1 MAMELALR
9 PLTNSQSSN
18 RIWEQNEPILRQL
31 YEVDRKTLK
40 EVKQIMESQYNFPV
54 YSRNTF
60 ETKLRDL
67 LGLRKKFKK
76 ADWVAVHQH
85 LLARDGKDTGIYL
98 NGTRIP
104 RKKAWKEIRRSGA
117 RSACGDQHARLPA
130 HITVRTPSPVAEHIA
145 LRPLPIIQNPSLVDS
160 PKLSITADE
169 VPFTSPSITGH
180 NHGSETTL
188 QLSQGYQH
196 QYISINSPHWASR
209 TANSLQLALEEN
221 VVALRNIPWVMFN
234 KDMFSFAYKLER
246 DTTKDM
252 MVDLFGVHS
261 TAALEFMPSSPM
273 LSFLRDLD
281 SRPAPSI
288 PAWNISAYNLLAQA
302 IYQISN
308 NIGTEDLSS
317 CPEFIQ
323 LLLKRTPRAILLGL
337 FRSDLPAIRSVWEVL
352 AYRAGS
358 HGYKDAFSLLMEAG
372 LWHLGWIFPKGH
384 FYLASAVCMGAVDIV
399 RTLIKV
405 GVRADDKI
413 RIDIHEKPAIVE
425 AFATGNV
432 ECAGLLLG
440 ACDINRIVCTEDSYV
455 LTSAGCLSR
464 RWSTLNELFDA
475 LCIGKITT
483 KARQDHTYPLNSLK
497 GDKKNFFLV
506 DFDLENEA
514 RSRILDMILDYG
526 ANVDLMHLYYVQDY
540 LALSA
545 RLPYMPYC
553 IPIEFRPTILEMSY
567 YQNLKLFERLD
578 SYSSHAIGRVTRP
591 GICLSAKQGSH
602 ALFEYLASE
611 SVDPQFDTTTFLE
624 LVLAEQ
630 FLFNRIRIDID
641 VIRGLIEYG
650 VDPKLGSLPF
660 DTNYLLRCLIT
671 KIRENDCLGEYV
683 NIIKLLLQSGLD
695 IDSGVLETGVEET
708 GINILQTLSCHGA
721 DIASNGAEA
730 LVMAAYLDNYEAV
743 SWLLGVGVDV
753 NAMVHL
759 EFESWSILALSMKN
773 REIDTYWDR
782 FLGPASCKML
792 EYLIDHGAV
801 LKNSPHGV
809 NAIDC
814 LYRLFS
820 CSSDYG
826 SSPHKF
832 EVELG
837 LRTIIDY
844 NDLLKPGKCLLEAIL
859 QGNLECFEPWAA
871 RDNAVKSLA
880 AIEML
885 LRRGALS
892 KDSRVLASLI
902 CHNGR
907 YELIQEVLNAGVDI
921 NAYCPMCSDI
931 DTNKRYITPIQAA
944 TFRRDHVLV
953 DELIRRGA
961 DVNRLGMGFQ
971 GKTAL
976 QFACASRPITSQE
989 KKDKLT
995 MIKLLI
1001 DNGADV
1007 NAPAAPNYGE
1017 TALQAAAEVG
1027 DLETVLLLIHYRA
1040 DPNAP
1045 PDEEQR
1051 LSALDQAVSWGR
1063 LDIAKYLLNVG
1074 ALSRNRGRTGYRGAI
1089 FVAKHWCR
1097 STFIDLIWEHIRSDF
1112 QVIGANLAMSFQDDI
1127 GTEDGLS
1134 DCDTDEE
1141 EYLDQIENEMMGY
1154 CS

>member
-1 MAMELALR
+1 M
-9 PLTNSQSSN
+9 
-18 RIWEQNEPILRQL
+18 I
-31 YEVDRKTLK
+31 
-40 EVKQIMESQYNFPV
+40 
-54 YSRNTF
+54 
-60 ETKLRDL
+60 
-67 LGLRKKFKK
+67 
-76 ADWVAVHQH
+76 
-85 LLARDGKDTGIYL
+85 
-98 NGTRIP
+98 
-104 RKKAWKEIRRSGA
+104 
-117 RSACGDQHARLPA
+117 
-130 HITVRTPSPVAEHIA
+130 
-145 LRPLPIIQNPSLVDS
+145 
-160 PKLSITADE
+160 
-169 VPFTSPSITGH
+169 
-180 NHGSETTL
+180 
-188 QLSQGYQH
+188 
-196 QYISINSPHWASR
+196 
-209 TANSLQLALEEN
+209 
-221 VVALRNIPWVMFN
+221 
-234 KDMFSFAYKLER
+234 
-246 DTTKDM
+246 
-252 MVDLFGVHS
+252 DLFGVHS
-261 TAALEFMPSSPM
+261 SAVLEFMTSSPM
-273 LSFLRDLD
+273 FSFLRDLD
-281 SRPAPSI
+281 PRPAPSI
-288 PAWNISAYNLLAQA
+288 LTWNINAYHLLAQA

-308 NIGTEDLSS
+308 NLFRYGRLGS
-317 CPEFIQ
+317 CPEIIQ

-372 LWHLGWIFPKGH
+372 LWHPRWIFPKGH
-384 FYLASAVCMGAVDIV
+384 FYLASAVCMGAHDIV
-399 RTLIKV
+399 RSLLEV

-413 RIDIHEKPAIVE
+413 RIDLDERPAIVE
-425 AFATGNV
+425 AFATGNI

-440 ACDINRIVCTEDSYV
+440 ACDINRIVCTEHYYID
-455 LTSAGCLSR
+455 TSAGLLSR
-464 RWSTLNELFDA
+464 KWSILQVFFDA
-475 LCIGKITT
+475 LCIGQITT
-483 KARQDHTYPLNSLK
+483 DVRQDHTYPLNSLRREK
-497 GDKKNFFLV
+497 EKFILV

-514 RSRILDMILDYG
+514 RSRILDMILDHG
-526 ANVDLMHLYYVQDY
+526 ANFDLMHQYYVQDY

-591 GICLSAKQGSH
+591 VICLSAKQGSH

-641 VIRGLIEYG
+641 VIRGLVEYG
-650 VDPKLGSLPF
+650 VDPKLGSLPV
-660 DTNYLLRCLIT
+660 DTHYLLRRLIT
-671 KIRENDCLGEYV
+671 KIQKNDCLGEYV

-695 IDSGVLETGVEET
+695 IDPGVLEAGVEQT

-721 DIASNGAEA
+721 DITSNGAEA

-743 SWLLGVGVDV
+743 SWLLGAGVDV

-759 EFESWSILALSMKN
+759 EFESWSILALSMQN
-773 REIDTYWDR
+773 TPSNR
-782 FLGPASCKML
+782 FLGPTSCKMQ

-809 NAIDC
+809 DAFDC

-820 CSSDYG
+820 SSDDG
-826 SSPHKF
+826 LSPQKF
-832 EVELG
+832 ELS

-859 QGNLECFEPWAA
+859 QGNLECFRSWAA
-871 RDNAVKSLA
+871 RNNAVKSLA
-880 AIEML
+880 AFEVL

-921 NAYCPMCSDI
+921 NAYCPMSSND
-931 DTNKRYITPIQAA
+931 DPNKRYITPIQAA

-961 DVNRLGMGFQ
+961 DINRLGMGFQ

-976 QFACASRPITSQE
+976 QFACASQPITSQE

-1007 NAPAAPNYGE
+1007 NAPAAPDCGE
-1017 TALQAAAEVG
+1017 TALQAAAAVG

-1045 PDEEQR
+1045 PDEEER
-1051 LSALDQAVSWGR
+1051 LSALDQAVLWGR

-1074 ALSRNRGRTGYRGAI
+1074 ALSRKRGRTGYRGAI
-1089 FVAKHWCR
+1089 FVAKRWCNL
-1097 STFIDLIWEHIRSDF
+1097 TFIDLIREHIRSDL
-1112 QVIGANLAMSFQDDI
+1112 QVIGANLAMSFQDV
-1127 GTEDGLS
+1127 TEIERDPIWYS
-1134 DCDTDEE
+1134 SMSEDEIAKME
-1141 EYLDQIENEMMGY
+1141 RELDEIESEMMGY
-1154 CS
+1154 GPLPQ